1 MSGMSFEG
9 IAHTDGRYGFVVLL
23 GFVAAHW
30 FPATENRTLLAQVY
44 STARVST
51 LLSVILN
58 MVGMDNTSPLD
69 CQASPVAYVW
79 SVILS
84 DDYVPK
90 GLDCFPSREPYLYI
104 PAARNEFNN

>member
-1 MSGMSFEG
+1 
-9 IAHTDGRYGFVVLL
+9 
-23 GFVAAHW
+23 
-30 FPATENRTLLAQVY
+30 
-44 STARVST
+44 
-51 LLSVILN
+51 

-90 GLDCFPSREPYLYI
+90 GLDRFPSREPYLYI